1 MYVYSL
7 EQQKQLEDELAV
19 HALGVDEVDKVDNK
33 GLEPAWEFAAAGDAI
48 GKNVIYLLIC
58 QITKK

>member
-1 MYVYSL
+1 M
-7 EQQKQLEDELAV
+7 
-19 HALGVDEVDKVDNK
+19 DNK